1 MKSLEAP
8 INKKNS
14 LVGSIIK
21 SGSGAL
27 MLTGI
32 FGPTVQAQP
41 LPKKSHFTMPYAVEC
56 MIKAT
61 QTLKSASESVVNVH
75 GKPQYD
81 YVEEHVA
88 VNSIFKTLVVT
99 PKGPELTSCK
109 GLITRNVMAG
119 QLVVMSNG
127 LNLDTPLQH
136 TPNGLQIESVYNG
149 LGEMN
154 VEKLENRTLPLS
166 KICKAGSMS
175 VKQLVEIKSTV
186 VGHPSVTS
194 TKNYIGPLVHMSC

>member
-1 MKSLEAP
+1 MKYLEATT
-8 INKKNS
+8 NKKNN
-14 LVGSIIK
+14 LFGTLIK
-21 SGSGAL
+21 SSTGAL

-32 FGPTVQAQP
+32 FAPAVQAQP
-41 LPKKSHFTMPYAVEC
+41 LPKSPLTMAYALSC

-61 QTLKSASESVVNVH
+61 QTLKGASESEVVVH

-88 VNSIFKTLVVT
+88 VNSIFKAHVIT
-99 PKGPELTSCK
+99 PNGPGFTSCK

-136 TPNGLQIESVYNG
+136 TPDGLQIESVYNG
-149 LGEMN
+149 LGEVS

-166 KICKAGSMS
+166 KVCRAGSMP
-175 VKQLVEIKSTV
+175 VRQLVQIKSTV
-186 VGHPSVTS
+186 VGHPSVT
-194 TKNYIGPLVHMSC
+194 TMKTYIGPLVHMSC